1 MNDLPGSPSP
11 IGSNAGS
18 QQSGAVRCTTH
29 SNVVA
34 TFACNDCGKA
44 FCDTCKFD
52 VEDGTKLCPTCMTRR
67 VSRPATPSLEPSSQT
82 INPDLARQMTEKS
95 DQELLAMLYSAAD
108 WSQEALDTA
117 KAEIKNRNLT
127 VEPPGNPIP
136 PLLKPFPVRDG
147 VMCAQH
153 PQVKA
158 TQQCLYC
165 GGFMCPT
172 CDFSFPNDVHLC
184 PTCASKSSDDGLSP
198 RRKKLLIWS
207 FVLAAWT
214 TIGMTCLVSGA
225 FSGIATSKE
234 DTAALG
240 YALLF
245 FVLAPGITGL
255 AVGISAKHA
264 RLGNPPAIWIA
275 IVWNAILIASFIVLD
290 VIGLSKR

>member
-1 MNDLPGSPSP
+1 MNNLPGSPSP

-18 QQSGAVRCTTH
+18 QQSGTARCAVH

-34 TFACNDCGKA
+34 TFCCNDCGKT

-52 VEDGTKLCPTCMTRR
+52 AEDGTMLCPTCMTRR
-67 VSRPATPSLEPSSQT
+67 LPPPATPSLNPSPQN

-95 DQELLAMLYSAAD
+95 DQELLAMLDSPAD
-108 WSQEALDTA
+108 WSQEALDA
-117 KAEIKNRNLT
+117 SKAEVKNRKIV
-127 VEPPGNPIP
+127 VEPPGNSSLP
-136 PLLKPFPVRDG
+136 PLKTFQVRDG

-172 CDFSFPNDVHLC
+172 CDFSFPNEVHLC
-184 PTCASKSSDDGLSP
+184 PKCASKSDDGLSP

-225 FSGIATSKE
+225 FSGFADSK
-234 DTAALG
+234 DDIAALG
-240 YALLF
+240 YALFL

-255 AVGISAKHA
+255 ALGVSAKHA
-264 RLGNPPAIWIA
+264 RLGNPPSIWIA
-275 IVWNAILIASFIVLD
+275 ITWNAILVASFIILD
-290 VIGLSKR
+290 VIGLSKK